1 MHSIEPFYN
10 WRGFYIASE
19 DLQSPFY
26 EREYSEFEFTDSIY
40 NYLIHP
46 QWDSIESQA
55 LFVKILFVDYD
66 EGVAIIELFG
76 EWNDVIENDIMLFKR
91 NIIEPMMECG
101 VFKFILIAENLLNFH
116 GNETDY
122 YEEWFEEIQDE
133 DGWIAMVNTRPHVT
147 QELKDYD
154 LDCYFLLGGKLEEVN
169 WRTSTPLQFIDR
181 ISTYVQKRLG

>member
-1 MHSIEPFYN
+1 M
-10 WRGFYIASE
+10 
-19 DLQSPFY
+19 
-26 EREYSEFEFTDSIY
+26 
-40 NYLIHP
+40 
-46 QWDSIESQA
+46 
-55 LFVKILFVDYD
+55 
-66 EGVAIIELFG
+66 
-76 EWNDVIENDIMLFKR
+76 IENDIMLFKR

-181 ISTYVQKRLG
+181 ISAYVQKLL